1 MKKIIILL
9 LLVCPVLALRADEGM
24 WLLSRLKQHNEA
36 QMKKL
41 GLKIPVE
48 YVVDS
53 LSQAIISY
61 NGSGTASFISKD
73 GLLLTNYHCAYA
85 AIQQSSSDEH
95 NYIRDGFWAMNQ
107 GEEIPLKGVDIS
119 INRVIKDISEEVNAK
134 LVGVKPEYSTRFGVV
149 NGIAEK
155 YRKQFDCNWES
166 MTRDFNFDQNLHRV
180 ICLDV
185 RYLLFITE
193 KYAHMNYI
201 IAEILGK

>member
-48 YVVDS
+48 YIVDS

-85 AIQQSSSDEH
+85 AIQQSSSDEY

-119 INRVIKDISEEVNAK
+119 INRVIKDISEEVNTK
-134 LVGVKPEYSTRFGVV
+134 LVGVKPEHSTNLELLMALR
-149 NGIAEK
+149 K
-155 YRKQFDCNWES
+155 YRKQYPGMKVNIRSYRDYTLRAVCNAIISGCSSRGGAPFCNCKIWR
-166 MTRDFNFDQNLHRV
+166 RDR
-180 ICLDV
+180 
-185 RYLLFITE
+185 
-193 KYAHMNYI
+193 
-201 IAEILGK
+201 

>member
-1 MKKIIILL
+1 MFENEKIIILL

-134 LVGVKPEYSTRFGVV
+134 LVGVKPEYS
-149 NGIAEK
+149 NKIWS
-155 YRKQFDCNWES
+155 C
-166 MTRDFNFDQNLHRV
+166 
-180 ICLDV
+180 
-185 RYLLFITE
+185 
-193 KYAHMNYI
+193 
-201 IAEILGK
+201 

>member
-48 YVVDS
+48 YIVDS

-85 AIQQSSSDEH
+85 AIQQSSSDEY

-119 INRVIKDISEEVNAK
+119 INRVIKDISEEVNTK
-134 LVGVKPEYSTRFGVV
+134 LVGVKPEHSTRFGVV

-155 YRKQFDCNWES
+155 YRKQYPGMKVNIRS
-166 MTRDFNFDQNLHRV
+166 YRDYTLHV
-180 ICLDV
+180 LYV
-185 RYLLFITE
+185 TQ
-193 KYAHMNYI
+193 
-201 IAEILGK
+201 